1 MAKNANP
8 GDHMSMS
15 LPRNLFKYLI
25 PNIQQP
31 FFKHLDIAQRTY
43 YSEYVQGLLAGFTCA
58 SHFAWFF
65 ASNEGIIEVDQIEG
79 SHSVI
84 IIGFVYFKLGNANNL

>member
-1 MAKNANP
+1 MGNIRKTKICSEERKA
-8 GDHMSMS
+8 
-15 LPRNLFKYLI
+15 
-25 PNIQQP
+25 PNVILQS
-31 FFKHLDIAQRTY
+31 FFKQLDIAQRTY

-79 SHSVI
+79 SHSGI
-84 IIGFVYFKLGNANNL
+84 INGFVYFKLGNANNH